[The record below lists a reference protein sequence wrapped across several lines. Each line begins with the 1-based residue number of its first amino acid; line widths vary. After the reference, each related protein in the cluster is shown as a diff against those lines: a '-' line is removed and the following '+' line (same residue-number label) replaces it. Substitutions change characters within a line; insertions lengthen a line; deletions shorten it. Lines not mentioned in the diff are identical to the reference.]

1 MLNSSLSLAQACPVM
16 MSIMP
21 SIFKL
26 VCYISLFTILHRL
39 KDCGEDLLVDVSE
52 VLFNELA
59 FFRLMQNAKGYVNSR
74 IHGRNV

>member
-1 MLNSSLSLAQACPVM
+1 M

-21 SIFKL
+21 SILKL
-26 VCYISLFTILHRL
+26 ICYISLFTTLHRL

-59 FFRLMQNAKGYVNSR
+59 FFRLMQNTKGYVNSR

>member
-1 MLNSSLSLAQACPVM
+1 MI

-21 SIFKL
+21 SILKL
-26 VCYISLFTILHRL
+26 VCCISLFTTLHRL

-59 FFRLMQNAKGYVNSR
+59 FFRLMQNAKGYVDSR
-74 IHGRNV
+74 IHGCNV